1 MDSRKRLRQLLRP
14 LSLPEKRMLFALTA
28 AMTLSGLL
36 DLIGVALISIAG
48 IKALS
53 KSQSDMPFDFLIT
66 YLDNYSTSS
75 ILGIGLGLLV
85 LKSLATFLISKA
97 IFSLGSRIQMRL
109 TKFAVLKLLHD
120 EYRSSRKKLD
130 SGFDATASDG
140 IAYLS
145 IHLYAQIPIVIS
157 ESILILLI
165 ACLLVFLNPLLSLIL
180 IVCISLIIFFF
191 VVTIGSIIAVSNKS
205 WLRGSIELRSAFQEL
220 QFNQKIIRVNSHQ
233 LFFLDRINKAASSYA
248 RSFAKSNFLQQAP
261 KYFIE
266 ALTILSILVIW
277 VIASVSQ
284 NLGSQISFMIFLISS
299 SFRVLPS
306 IIRLQGAA
314 LNIKGS
320 QNIYDVV
327 IESLGNTDSRTIDL
341 EAKTGLQRVSHEEN
355 AKGLSVLIE
364 KISYNYGDFNDPN
377 LVFQKVRI
385 KPGMLTLIKGP
396 SGVGKTTLLDLI
408 AGLVAPT
415 EGEVIINLPSSEEL
429 RVGYMGQDTHLVAG
443 SILENITLSESQE
456 SLEVAYIHELVKLTK
471 LEGFLESLP
480 LGLSTP
486 VGVGHR
492 TLSGGQR
499 QRIGLA
505 RALYPRPN
513 LLILDEPTN
522 SVDEETRDVLLETL
536 IALSKSITVVIVSH
550 DPYIEQIAE
559 NVIELKEFVPRMNI

>member
-1 MDSRKRLRQLLRP
+1 VNSHKRLRQLLQP
-14 LSLPEKRMLFALTA
+14 LSLPERRTLFALTV
-28 AMTLSGLL
+28 AMTFSGLL
-36 DLIGVALISIAG
+36 DLMGVALISIAG

-53 KSQSDMPFDFLIT
+53 NSQSDMPFDFLIT
-66 YLDNYSTSS
+66 ILDKFSTNS
-75 ILGIGLGLLV
+75 ILGLGLGLLV

-97 IFSLGSRIQMRL
+97 IFSLGSRIQIRL
-109 TKFAVLKLLHD
+109 TRFAVSKLLED
-120 EYRSSRKKLD
+120 DYKSSKKKLD
-130 SGFDATASDG
+130 SGFDAIASDG

-165 ACLLVFLNPLLSLIL
+165 ACMLVFLNPLLSLIL
-180 IVCISLIIFFF
+180 IVCICFIIFFF
-191 VVTIGSIIAVSNKS
+191 VVTIGSTIAESNKS
-205 WLRGSIELRSAFQEL
+205 WLQGSIELRSAFQEL

-233 LFFLDRINKAASSYA
+233 LFFLNRINAAASSYA
-248 RSFAKSNFLQQAP
+248 KSFAKSNFLQQAP

-284 NLGSQISFMIFLISS
+284 NLGSQISFMIFLVSS

-314 LNIKGS
+314 INIKGS
-320 QNIYDVV
+320 HNIYDTV
-327 IESLGNTDSRTIDL
+327 IESLGKTDSRTSDMG
-341 EAKTGLQRVSHEEN
+341 AKVSFQIVFNEEN
-355 AKGLSVLIE
+355 VNGPSVLVDRIL
-364 KISYNYGDFNDPN
+364 YNYGEVNESN
-377 LVFQKVRI
+377 LLFQKLQI
-385 KPGMLTLIKGP
+385 KPGVLTLVKGP
-396 SGVGKTTLLDLI
+396 SGVGKTTLLDLM
-408 AGLVAPT
+408 AGLLAPT
-415 EGEVIINLPSSEEL
+415 EGKVVINLPSSKEL

-456 SLEVAYIHELVKLTK
+456 SLDIDYIHELVKLSK
-471 LEGFLESLP
+471 LEGFLDSLP

-486 VGVGHR
+486 VGIGYR

-505 RALYPRPN
+505 RALYPKPN

-522 SVDEETRDVLLETL
+522 SVDEETRDVLLETI
-536 IALSKSITVVIVSH
+536 IALSKSITVVVVSH
-550 DPYIEQIAE
+550 DPYIEEIAE
-559 NVIELKEFVPRMNI
+559 NVIELKSFEPGMNI